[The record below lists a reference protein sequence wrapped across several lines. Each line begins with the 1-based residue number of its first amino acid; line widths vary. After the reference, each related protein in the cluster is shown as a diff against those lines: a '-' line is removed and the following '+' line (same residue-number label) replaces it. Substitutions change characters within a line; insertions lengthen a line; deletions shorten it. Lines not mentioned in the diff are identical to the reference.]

1 MTRRERLIKFIGNL
15 YASHELERIV
25 FNGYGHHGIWITPD
39 DLTDEA
45 LARLASRVSE
55 EFWSY
60 RRMNRQN
67 RERARVSS

>member
-15 YASHELERIV
+15 YASHELDRIV

-45 LARLASRVSE
+45 LERLAARVRA
-55 EFWSY
+55 EFWSF

-67 RERARVSS
+67 RERARARG